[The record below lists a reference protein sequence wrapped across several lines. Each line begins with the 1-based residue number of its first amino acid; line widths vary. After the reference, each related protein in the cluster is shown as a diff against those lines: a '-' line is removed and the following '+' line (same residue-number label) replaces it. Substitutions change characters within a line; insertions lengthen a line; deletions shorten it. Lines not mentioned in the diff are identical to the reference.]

1 VGWPRILR
9 ATPIQL
15 FWRIETMAPRSACGG
30 LARSA
35 PMVFDGVAESGP
47 VMGCRQ
53 PQRLA
58 PAVVALASMYSNI
71 WQIRVGPKS
80 GNCRQ
85 FVLDIRAGRASI
97 PREFALAS
105 ACGTK
110 WMGISL

>member
-1 VGWPRILR
+1 VAPNSLLHPSSRSGVLKLWRRDQPVGGSRDRRQW
-9 ATPIQL
+9 
-15 FWRIETMAPRSACGG
+15 SC
-30 LARSA
+30 
-35 PMVFDGVAESGP
+35 DGVAESGP